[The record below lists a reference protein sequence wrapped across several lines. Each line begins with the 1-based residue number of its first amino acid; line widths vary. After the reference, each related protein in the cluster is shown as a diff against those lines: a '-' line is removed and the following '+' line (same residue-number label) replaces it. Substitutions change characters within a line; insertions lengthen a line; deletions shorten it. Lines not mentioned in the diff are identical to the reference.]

1 MTHNRKADTGGKT
14 AVMKEPKSQNRLCRT
29 VTIRLTEEEHCKAKR
44 DAAHSGMKLSAYA
57 RSLFHSVNLKARLT
71 DEEKELLRSLGNSRA
86 DMVNFANALSGLN
99 REEKLALFRNY
110 RMMFEWYNKVAYI
123 TNLVE
128 EYLKSVMRNGI
139 FTPRTTKSEKEGGCV

>member
-14 AVMKEPKSQNRLCRT
+14 ATTKEQKSKNRLCQT
-29 VTIRLTEEEHCKAKR
+29 VTIRLTEEEHSKAKR

-57 RSLFHSVNLKARLT
+57 RSLFHSVNLRARLT
-71 DEEKELLRSLGNSRA
+71 DEEKELLRHLGSSRA
-86 DMVNFANALSGLN
+86 DMVNFANALSGLS
-99 REEKLALFRNY
+99 RDEKLALFRNH

-139 FTPRTTKSEKEGGCV
+139 CPTKQEK

>member
-1 MTHNRKADTGGKT
+1 MTHNRKAGTGGKT
-14 AVMKEPKSQNRLCRT
+14 AAMKEPKSKNRLCRT
-29 VTIRLTEEEHCKAKR
+29 VTIRLTEEEHSKAKR
-44 DAAHSGMKLSAYA
+44 DAADSGMKLSAYA
-57 RSLFHSVNLKARLT
+57 RSLFHSVNLRARLT

-99 REEKLALFRNY
+99 RDEKLALFRNH

-128 EYLKSVMRNGI
+128 EYMRSVMRNGI
-139 FTPRTTKSEKEGGCV
+139 FTPRITKSEKEGCCV